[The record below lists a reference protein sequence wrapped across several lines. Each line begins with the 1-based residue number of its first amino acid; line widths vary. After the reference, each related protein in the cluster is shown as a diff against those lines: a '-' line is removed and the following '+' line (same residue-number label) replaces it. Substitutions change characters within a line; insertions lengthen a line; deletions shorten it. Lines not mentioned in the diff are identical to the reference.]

1 MEEADESAPG
11 HPRLLQRVLA
21 NVHRSPALPWQ
32 QTTHLLR
39 SAPTQQGDIAA
50 EMERARVDFHHLLD
64 NATSAEMRAGTDG
77 TKWTNEQ
84 LLFHMLFGYLL
95 VHNLLILVKAFTRP
109 PPRLS
114 KTFSSTLNAVTRPF
128 HVVNYLGSLGGA
140 RALGHARMERLMDFV
155 IGRLQ
160 RSVMGASED
169 SLNRGMHFPVGW
181 DPYFNDYMTLR
192 DVYHY
197 ATQHYDHHRRQ
208 LTLAATT
215 TSEENHHQPKAA
227 GHDE

>member
-1 MEEADESAPG
+1 M
-11 HPRLLQRVLA
+11 
-21 NVHRSPALPWQ
+21 
-32 QTTHLLR
+32 
-39 SAPTQQGDIAA
+39 QQGDIAA
-50 EMERARVDFHHLLD
+50 EMERARVDFHCLLD
-64 NATSAEMRAGTDG
+64 NATSAELRAGTDG

-95 VHNLLILVKAFTRP
+95 VYNLLILVRAFTRL
-109 PPRLS
+109 PRRVS
-114 KTFSSTLNAVTRPF
+114 KAFAATLNAATRPF

-140 RALGHARMERLMDFV
+140 RVLRHARMERLMDFV

-160 RSVMGASED
+160 RSVIAASEEGLD
-169 SLNRGMHFPVGW
+169 RGMHFPVGW

-208 LTLAATT
+208 LTLASMTT
-215 TSEENHHQPKAA
+215 VEKIHRLPKPAGREE
-227 GHDE
+227 